1 LKDKTNTISMSLK
14 QSVKIRDYQAKALER
29 MFSNSRARSGVIVL
43 PCGSGKTLVGITAA
57 VTMKKSCLCLVT
69 GGVSAEQWRSQF
81 IFFSTVNP
89 KHVCR
94 FTGKVK
100 DPLPKDGSP
109 VILITT
115 YTMLTFGSSSTTARK
130 RSKENQMYM
139 NDIRARTWGLLLCDE
154 VHVAPAATFRNIANI
169 VKCHTKLGL
178 TATLVR
184 EDGKIGEISY
194 LIGPKLYE
202 ANWMDLTKRGYLAKV
217 LCSEVWCPM
226 TTEFYREYL
235 NPLLTART
243 KTKTTTSVRG

>member
-1 LKDKTNTISMSLK
+1 MVPINLYKD
-14 QSVKIRDYQAKALER
+14 R
-29 MFSNSRARSGVIVL
+29 
-43 PCGSGKTLVGITAA
+43 ITFE
-57 VTMKKSCLCLVT
+57 SC
-69 GGVSAEQWRSQF
+69 
-81 IFFSTVNP
+81 
-89 KHVCR
+89 
-94 FTGKVK
+94 
-100 DPLPKDGSP
+100 
-109 VILITT
+109 
-115 YTMLTFGSSSTTARK
+115 SSTTK
-130 RSKENQMYM
+130 FLLDLFFFDLLLWLLTTTITTITTILTFYFCSMLEP
-139 NDIRARTWGLLLCDE
+139 GLLLCDE